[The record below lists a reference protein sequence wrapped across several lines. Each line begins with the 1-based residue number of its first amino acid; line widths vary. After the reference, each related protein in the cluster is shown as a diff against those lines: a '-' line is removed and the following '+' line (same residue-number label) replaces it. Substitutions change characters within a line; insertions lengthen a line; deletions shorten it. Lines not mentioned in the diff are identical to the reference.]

1 MSLPSISSNSSRRH
15 SISSKFKYG
24 ENEEHNISSGNQK
37 DARPFDIHSEDFHQS
52 ADGDSS
58 HNENIP
64 PPRYLSYTK
73 NHPLGRLFLAL
84 FRENVK
90 LAKNKDLD
98 INLHELC
105 TDFYK
110 GMQLEKGTAQ
120 RTAQAAAEEMEK
132 GRLDR
137 ELNAHT
143 IGLSFNPPTHF
154 SKSPTWVSVHHKSEC
169 MKIFPT
175 KYKFGGV
182 SKDGS
187 MDIIEFLNAVNLAQA
202 DCKTSEK
209 EFKVMLMACTTGK
222 PHALLMEWLA
232 NNDDIPTIYHN
243 LLLHFD
249 RRISPEAA
257 RHQLMVY
264 KAPKNAT
271 LASAEAHIMSLA
283 NRAASLLP
291 PGPSRSAAY
300 NLDSVL
306 TLIKCLPIRSADIVQ
321 TRYNELTARQ
331 GYAATAA
338 QLSRM
343 LFTSRHIIDRDIAE
357 NGADIVYDTSSSS
370 DDDSEDDDTGISAP
384 VYTVSQSNSELDNG
398 QDVSGTSRLNIEE
411 SVSRDN
417 SAGTENTEDGKN
429 KSSRSRK
436 ARRPK
441 TGESKSSVP
450 SGPKSWDRKESSS
463 SSCKP
468 GFCCLCGQNT
478 HVSSMGCPNMVDDDG
493 NIIKYFP
500 TFDTCP
506 DCPKNVTYR
515 LNHNRKYCPFREG
528 GPLVHA

>member
-1 MSLPSISSNSSRRH
+1 MSLPSHSSNSSRRH
-15 SISSKFKYG
+15 SVSSMFKYG
-24 ENEEHNISSGNQK
+24 ENEDHNISSGNHK
-37 DARPFDIHSEDFHQS
+37 EARPFDIHSENIHQF
-52 ADGDSS
+52 ADGDNSQ
-58 HNENIP
+58 NENIP
-64 PPRYLSYTK
+64 PPRYLPYTK

-110 GMQLEKGTAQ
+110 AMQLEKGIAQ
-120 RTAQAAAEEMEK
+120 RTAQEAAEEMEK
-132 GRLDR
+132 ERLYR

-154 SKSPTWVSVHHKSEC
+154 SKSPTWLSVHHKSEC

-187 MDIIEFLNAVNLAQA
+187 MDIIEFLNALNLAQA

-264 KAPKNAT
+264 KAPKDAT

-357 NGADIVYDTSSSS
+357 NGADSVYDTSSSS
-370 DDDSEDDDTGISAP
+370 DDDDDDDDTGISAP
-384 VYTVSQSNSELDNG
+384 AYTVSKSNSELDNG
-398 QDVSGTSRLNIEE
+398 QDVSATSRPYFEE
-411 SVSRDN
+411 SVSGNN
-417 SAGTENTEDGKN
+417 SAGTENTGDGKN
-429 KSSRSRK
+429 KPSRSHK

-441 TGESKSSVP
+441 TGESKSSGS
-450 SGPKSWDRKESSS
+450 SGPKSWNREESPSSS
-463 SSCKP
+463 YKP

-478 HVSSMGCPNMVDDDG
+478 HISSMGCPNMVDDDG
-493 NIIKYFP
+493 RILKYIP
-500 TFDTCP
+500 TMGTCP
-506 DCPKNVTYR
+506 DCPINVTYR
-515 LNHNRKYCPFREG
+515 LNHNSRYCPFRKG
-528 GPLVHA
+528 GPLMHA